1 MPTQMSN
8 KNIYVHAYVIQVW
21 LQVWSNTFQM
31 TKKTLKVLTSKKMTN
46 EVYHSTNPETIDV

>member
-8 KNIYVHAYVIQVW
+8 KNIYVHAYFIQMW

-31 TKKTLKVLTSKKMTN
+31 TKN
-46 EVYHSTNPETIDV
+46 H